1 MKASVGTYFETT
13 VIRHFLP
20 GMEDELIG
28 AAKLTDKVVKC
39 GNIIT
44 SRGMGTAI
52 DFGLAIV
59 EYLTG
64 SPEDTKALAK
74 KIVYLD
80 A

>member
-1 MKASVGTYFETT
+1 MT
-13 VIRHFLP
+13 
-20 GMEDELIG
+20 G
-28 AAKLTDKVVKC
+28 ATKLTDKVVKC